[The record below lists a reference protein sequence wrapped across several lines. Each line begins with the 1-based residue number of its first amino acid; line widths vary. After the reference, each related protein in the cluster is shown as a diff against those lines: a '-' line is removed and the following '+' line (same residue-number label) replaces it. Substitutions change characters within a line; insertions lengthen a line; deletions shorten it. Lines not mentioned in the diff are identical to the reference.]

1 MNSTMTETKN
11 TLERTNSR
19 NKAVEWISELED
31 RMVEITE
38 AKQNKETRMKRN
50 EDSLRVLW
58 DHIKHTNI
66 QITGVT
72 EEKKR
77 KIMRKYLRRLVEK
90 FPNMRKK
97 IATQVQEAQRVPYR
111 ISQRETHQDT
121 FNQTNKN

>member
-1 MNSTMTETKN
+1 M
-11 TLERTNSR
+11 L
-19 NKAVEWISELED
+19 
-31 RMVEITE
+31 EITE